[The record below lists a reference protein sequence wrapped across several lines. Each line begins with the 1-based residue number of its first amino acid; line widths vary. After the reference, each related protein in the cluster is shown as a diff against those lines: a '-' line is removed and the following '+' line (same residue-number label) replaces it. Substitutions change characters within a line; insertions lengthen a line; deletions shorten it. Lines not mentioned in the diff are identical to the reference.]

1 MACAEAFD
9 RYQTLIV
16 CDAKAAGASFVVAYH
31 QTEHKNH
38 SPNVTSKKLNTSHI
52 GLIADPPDALNGIT
66 ISKKDAPA
74 RITPIENFTGVLG
87 CFFPHFVHMTANN
100 GAKNTI

>member
-1 MACAEAFD
+1 MACADAFD

-16 CDAKAAGASFVVAYH
+16 CDAKAAGANFVVADAP
-31 QTEHKNH
+31 TGDKNN

-87 CFFPHFVHMTANN
+87 CFFLLFVYINAD
-100 GAKNTI
+100 TIDN